1 MKSLFRANNV
11 VVVAQVIAIVRS
23 AASTFMSIYK
33 LLIISFAV
41 FEISGTIDVFKNNA
55 VYAHYGQEVSLF
67 CTPKISLSSNEKRF
81 VQWTMNSVNI
91 CESSQGVVGVCYWR
105 KHDGV
110 ESFAV
115 KLKAEKPMKLSCI
128 YNRMGHDDWDNA
140 TVQIFTGGD
149 GNPVRVSPSY
159 VDFNESDTTIE
170 LACSTNI
177 SAGGFLWYHN
187 NELLRPSD
195 KVLIFTNG
203 SLILSKPTSKETG
216 IYACIAKNWSVGGF
230 VEVRGKATISDK
242 HQVSKN
248 MLYGETAELSCPVY
262 GYPMPNIVW
271 KRENEDLIVDYKFN
285 IRMLVANDSGRIHF
299 ESCNGIANGT
309 LIIRDATYDDRASYT
324 CVATNEFGSDN
335 FTVLIRVKD
344 KLAALWPFLGIVTE
358 VVILMI
364 AIFIFEKRRTKHE
377 ELELKETREQK
388 MTLTAPNNNE
398 KELRQRKS

>member
-1 MKSLFRANNV
+1 MQAIYLLFFSLFP
-11 VVVAQVIAIVRS
+11 S
-23 AASTFMSIYK
+23 FSHG
-33 LLIISFAV
+33 FAV
-41 FEISGTIDVFKNNA
+41 FEISGTADVFKNNA

-81 VQWTMNSVNI
+81 VQWTINGVNI
-91 CESSQGVVGVCYWR
+91 CEGSQGVVGVCYWR

-177 SAGGFLWYHN
+177 SAGG
-187 NELLRPSD
+187 LLC
-195 KVLIFTNG
+195 
-203 SLILSKPTSKETG
+203 LILSKPTSKETG

-271 KRENEDLIVDYKFN
+271 KRENEDLT
-285 IRMLVANDSGRIHF
+285 NDSGRIHF

-377 ELELKETREQK
+377 ELELKETREQ
-388 MTLTAPNNNE
+388 
-398 KELRQRKS
+398 

>member
-1 MKSLFRANNV
+1 MQAIYLLFFSLFP
-11 VVVAQVIAIVRS
+11 S
-23 AASTFMSIYK
+23 Y
-33 LLIISFAV
+33 LHGFAV
-41 FEISGTIDVFKNNA
+41 FEISGTADVFKNNA

-81 VQWTMNSVNI
+81 VQWTINGMNI
-91 CESSQGVVGVCYWR
+91 CEGSQGVVGVCYWR

>member
-1 MKSLFRANNV
+1 
-11 VVVAQVIAIVRS
+11 
-23 AASTFMSIYK
+23 MSIYK

-41 FEISGTIDVFKNNA
+41 FEISGTSDVFKNNA

-81 VQWTMNSVNI
+81 VQWTMNSVNV
-91 CESSQGVVGVCYWR
+91 CEGSQGAVGVCYWR

-110 ESFAV
+110 ESLAI
-115 KLKAEKPMKLSCI
+115 KLKAVKPMELKCI

-140 TVQIFTGGD
+140 TVRIFIGGD

-170 LACSTNI
+170 LACSTNT
-177 SAGGFLWYHN
+177 STAVFSWYHN
-187 NELLRPSD
+187 NELLNPSD

-216 IYACIAKNWSVGGF
+216 IYACIVKNWSVGGF

-262 GYPMPNIVW
+262 GYPMPKIVW

-377 ELELKETREQK
+377 ELELKQTREQK

>member
-377 ELELKETREQK
+377 ELELKETREH
-388 MTLTAPNNNE
+388 
-398 KELRQRKS
+398 SW

>member
-271 KRENEDLIVDYKFN
+271 KRENEDLT
-285 IRMLVANDSGRIHF
+285 NDSGRIHF